1 MADTP
6 STIHRPGAG
15 WLELLLC
22 ATGLICL
29 GTALAIVAEGQIYQ
43 LLGRWQLSAAGRAAA
58 VAEGSRTAA
67 VRLGDELGTSDQ
79 EPPAPGTPLGTI
91 AIPEAGLD
99 AVFLEGVGEDVLRR
113 GVGHF
118 PQTPMPGSGG
128 NFALAGHRD
137 TFFRGL
143 RHVRPGQRVTVT
155 TADGR
160 ELVYRVTGTEI
171 VEPTRV
177 EVLDDLGRESLTLIT
192 CHPFRYVGPAPRRFV
207 VRGFAEAAGDDRKQS
222 ENHDGGEAGGD

>member
-6 STIHRPGAG
+6 STGSRPGAG
-15 WLELLLC
+15 WLERLLC

-29 GTALAIVAEGQIYQ
+29 GTALAIAAEGQIFQ
-43 LLGRWQLSAAGRAAA
+43 LLGRWQLGTVDRAEA
-58 VAEGSRTAA
+58 VAEDPRAA
-67 VRLGDELGTSDQ
+67 GVGLGDELGTIEDQ
-79 EPPAPGTPLGTI
+79 PPAPGTPLGTI

-99 AVFLEGVGEDVLRR
+99 VVFLEGVGEDVLRR

-118 PQTPMPGSGG
+118 PQTPMPGAGG

-143 RHVRPGQRVTVT
+143 RHVQPGQRVTVT

-160 ELVYRVTGTEI
+160 EHVYRVTGTEI
-171 VEPTRV
+171 VEPAQV

-192 CHPFRYVGPAPRRFV
+192 CYPFRYVGPAPRRFV
-207 VRGFAEAAGDDRKQS
+207 VRGFRDAAG
-222 ENHDGGEAGGD
+222 GGG

>member
-6 STIHRPGAG
+6 STRSRPGAG
-15 WLELLLC
+15 RLERLLR

-29 GTALAIVAEGQIYQ
+29 GTALAIAAEGQIYQ
-43 LLGRWQLSAAGRAAA
+43 LLGRWQLGTVDRAEALAEHPRAAS
-58 VAEGSRTAA
+58 VL
-67 VRLGDELGTSDQ
+67 LGDELGTIEDQ
-79 EPPAPGTPLGTI
+79 PPAPGTPLGTI

-99 AVFLEGVGEDVLRR
+99 VVVLEGVGADVLRR

-137 TFFRGL
+137 TFFRSL
-143 RHVRPGQRVTVT
+143 RHVQPGQRVTVT
-155 TADGR
+155 TAAGR
-160 ELVYRVTGTEI
+160 ELVYRVTATEI
-171 VEPTRV
+171 VEPTQV

-192 CHPFRYVGPAPRRFV
+192 CYPFGYVGPAPRRFV
-207 VRGFAEAAGDDRKQS
+207 VRGFAEAAGTADNS
-222 ENHDGGEAGGD
+222 P